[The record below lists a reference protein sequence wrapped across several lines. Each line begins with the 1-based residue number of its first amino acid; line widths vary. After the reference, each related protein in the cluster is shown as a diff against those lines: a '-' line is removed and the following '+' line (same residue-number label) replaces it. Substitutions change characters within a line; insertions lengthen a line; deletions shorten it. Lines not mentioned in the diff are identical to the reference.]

1 MSILCES
8 CTHYRVCMFP
18 TMTPHLHGY
27 CDELEYPFTLGIFK
41 EALPLLP
48 RLAPWQPQNQIEAS
62 PPPACGRN
70 AFGPCS
76 TESHHAPLG
85 HRSANG

>member
-41 EALPLLP
+41 EALPGAFT
-48 RLAPWQPQNQIEAS
+48 APEK
-62 PPPACGRN
+62 CD
-70 AFGPCS
+70 
-76 TESHHAPLG
+76 SHEEKVQHD
-85 HRSANG
+85 